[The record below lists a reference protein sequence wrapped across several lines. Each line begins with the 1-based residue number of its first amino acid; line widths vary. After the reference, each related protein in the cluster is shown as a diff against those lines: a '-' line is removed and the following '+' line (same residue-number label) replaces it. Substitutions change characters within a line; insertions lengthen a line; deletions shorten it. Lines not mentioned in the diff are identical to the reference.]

1 MADDESIE
9 ETKQTLIQRFR
20 AWGVTWTQHE
30 LQSFHT
36 RATTDVDVENSF
48 PPTLLASLI
57 AAQHMKPFQFF
68 PMLFPPA
75 LLFTSYANLQ
85 GFKTDTA
92 GMSAAWSGLYLL
104 LAARRRQPF
113 VKKFGVRGVVR
124 GATMGLALVNMVG
137 GGLAYTLGK
146 REGGRERV
154 RETLSE
160 ERGVVAPTASAH

>member
-1 MADDESIE
+1 MD
-9 ETKQTLIQRFR
+9 L
-20 AWGVTWTQHE
+20 
-30 LQSFHT
+30 
-36 RATTDVDVENSF
+36 ENSF

-75 LLFTSYANLQ
+75 LLFSSYANLQ

-92 GMSAAWSGLYLL
+92 GISAACSGLYLL

-113 VKKFGVRGVVR
+113 MKKFGVRGVVR
-124 GATMGLALVNMVG
+124 GATMSLALVNMIG

-146 REGGRERV
+146 RE
-154 RETLSE
+154 E
-160 ERGVVAPTASAH
+160 EDE